1 MASALLTR
9 LAEQRRRHFSGP
21 LESYNTT
28 LLGFLALVVVAVVVA
43 ASLFVKV
50 IGFGYTRYTAEF
62 AQAAALAAGNPIT
75 VAGIEVGHVTSM
87 KLVGDHVEAG
97 LSVRNDIP
105 MGRDTRAVIQV
116 MTILGSRY
124 LQLEPDGPGKVPG
137 KRIDLAHTQ
146 VPYDLQ
152 SLLEDATTTF
162 DQVDSDQ
169 FGQSLAVL
177 GRQLSGLPPIIP
189 QAMTNLRTLAKI
201 TGDRRDQL
209 GTLLASTERVANT
222 LRNQQTDLGNL
233 VDQSQDFIGELVV
246 RQNTFHA
253 MLAALTNL
261 VANLNNLVVNDRGM
275 LDDMLANLRELSD
288 MLGQHDDL
296 LRSLLQSAPPV
307 LRGLTNST
315 GYGPAV
321 EFYVGNGIAID
332 SWMCAISGR
341 AKQFNMIEYFK
352 DCK

>member
-1 MASALLTR
+1 MASAPKFLGR
-9 LAEQRRRHFSGP
+9 WRHRP

-28 LLGFLALVVVAVVVA
+28 WIGFVALAVVGVVVA
-43 ASLFVKV
+43 AALLVKLA
-50 IGFGYTRYTAEF
+50 GFGYTRYTADF
-62 AQAAALAAGNPIT
+62 AQAAALAPGNPI
-75 VAGIEVGHVTSM
+75 VIAGIEVGRVTHM
-87 KLVGDHVEAG
+87 RLAGDHVEAG
-97 LSVRNDIP
+97 LSVRSDIP
-105 MGRDTRAVIQV
+105 MGKDTRATIQV

-124 LQLEPDGPGKVPG
+124 LKLEPDGPGSIPG
-137 KRIDLAHTQ
+137 KRITLSHTQ

-169 FGQSLAVL
+169 FGKSLAVL
-177 GRQLSGLPPIIP
+177 GQQLSGLPPIIP
-189 QAMTNLRTLAKI
+189 QAMTNLHTLAKI
-201 TGDRRDQL
+201 TADRRDQL
-209 GTLLASTERVANT
+209 GTLLANTQRVATT
-222 LRNQQTDLGNL
+222 LRNQQTHLGNL
-233 VDQSQDFIGELVV
+233 VDQGQDFIGELVA

-261 VANLNNLVVNDRGM
+261 VSNLNNVVVKDRSM
-275 LDDMLANLRELSD
+275 LDDMLTNLRALTD
-288 MLGQHDDL
+288 MVGQHDDM
-296 LRSLLQSAPPV
+296 LRSLIQSAPPP
-307 LRGLTNST
+307 LRGLTNAT

-321 EFYVGNGIAID
+321 EFYVGNGIAVD

>member
-1 MASALLTR
+1 MGSTATFGRFAR
-9 LAEQRRRHFSGP
+9 WRRSRP

-28 LLGFLALVVVAVVVA
+28 WLGFGALVVVAVVVA
-43 ASLFVKV
+43 AALFVKV
-50 IGFGYTRYTAEF
+50 LGFGYTRYTAEF
-62 AQAAALAAGNPIT
+62 AQAAALAPGNPIV

-87 KLVGDHVEAG
+87 RLAGDHVEAG
-97 LSVRNDIP
+97 LTVRNDVP
-105 MGRDTRAVIQV
+105 LGRETRAKIQV

-124 LQLEPDGPGKVPG
+124 LRLEPDGSGSLPG
-137 KRIDLAHTQ
+137 KRINLAHTE

-177 GRQLSGLPPIIP
+177 GRQLQGLPPIIP
-189 QAMTNLRTLAKI
+189 QAMANLRTLATI
-201 TGDRRDQL
+201 TADRREQL
-209 GTLLASTERVANT
+209 GTLLANTQRVANT
-222 LRNQQTDLGNL
+222 LRNQQTSLGNL
-233 VDQSQDFIGELVV
+233 MDQGQDFIGQLVA

-261 VANLNNLVVNDRGM
+261 TSNLNNVVVNDRSM
-275 LDDMLANLRELSD
+275 LDDMLANLRALTD
-288 MLGQHDDL
+288 MVGQHDDL
-296 LRSLLQSAPPV
+296 LRNLIQAAPPP
-307 LRGLTNST
+307 LRGLTNAT

-321 EFYVGNGIAID
+321 EFYVGNGIAVD

-341 AKQFNMIEYFK
+341 AKQFGMIEYFK

>member
-1 MASALLTR
+1 MADTMFAR

-28 LLGFLALVVVAVVVA
+28 LLGFLALAVVGVVVA
-43 ASLFVKV
+43 AALFVKLL
-50 IGFGYTRYTAEF
+50 GFGYTRYTAEF
-62 AQAAALAAGNPIT
+62 AQAAALAPGNPIM
-75 VAGIEVGHVTSM
+75 VAGIEVGHVSSM
-87 KLVGDHVEAG
+87 RLAGDHVEAG
-97 LSVRNDIP
+97 LTVRNDIP
-105 MGRDTRAVIQV
+105 MGKDTRAKIQV

-124 LQLEPDGPGKVPG
+124 LKLEPDGPGKVPG
-137 KRIDLAHTQ
+137 KRITLSHTE

-189 QAMTNLRTLAKI
+189 QAMANLHSLAKI
-201 TGDRRDQL
+201 TADRRDQL
-209 GTLLASTERVANT
+209 GTLLASTQRVANT
-222 LRNQQTDLGNL
+222 LHNQQASLGNL
-233 VDQSQDFIGELVV
+233 VDQGQDFLGELVA

-261 VANLNNLVVNDRGM
+261 VSNLNNVVVNDRPM
-275 LDDMLANLRELSD
+275 LDDMLTNLRALTD
-288 MLGQHDDL
+288 MIGQHDDL
-296 LRSLLQSAPPV
+296 LRSLIQAAPPP
-307 LRGLTNST
+307 LRGLTNAT

>member
-1 MASALLTR
+1 MPTGGFI
-9 LAEQRRRHFSGP
+9 RRWRSRP

-28 LLGFLALVVVAVVVA
+28 WLGFGALAVVGVVVA
-43 ASLFVKV
+43 AALFVKV
-50 IGFGYTRYTAEF
+50 LGVGYTRYTAEF
-62 AQAAALAAGNPIT
+62 AQAAALAPGNPIV
-75 VAGIEVGHVTSM
+75 VAGIEVGRVTRM
-87 KLVGDHVEAG
+87 RLAGDHVEAG

-105 MGRDTRAVIQV
+105 MGKDTRAKIQV

-124 LQLEPDGPGKVPG
+124 LKLEPEGPGSLPG
-137 KRIDLAHTQ
+137 KRINLAHTE

-177 GRQLSGLPPIIP
+177 GQQLGGLPPIIP
-189 QAMTNLRTLAKI
+189 QAMANLHSLAKI
-201 TGDRRDQL
+201 TADRRDQL
-209 GTLLASTERVANT
+209 GTLLASTQRVANT
-222 LRNQQTDLGNL
+222 LRNQQSSLGNL
-233 VDQSQDFIGELVV
+233 VDQGQDFLGELVA

-261 VANLNNLVVNDRGM
+261 TGNLNNVVVNDRTM
-275 LDDMLANLRELSD
+275 LDEMLTNLRTLTD
-288 MLGQHDDL
+288 MVGQHDDL
-296 LRSLLQSAPPV
+296 LRNLIQSAPPP
-307 LRGLTNST
+307 LRGLTNAT
-315 GYGPAV
+315 GYGPAF
-321 EFYVGNGIAID
+321 EFYVGNGIAVD

>member
-1 MASALLTR
+1 MANPSVAQLL
-9 LAEQRRRHFSGP
+9 RRWRSRP

-28 LLGFLALVVVAVVVA
+28 WLGFGALAVVAVVVA
-43 ASLFVKV
+43 AALFVKLA
-50 IGFGYTRYTAEF
+50 GFGYTRYTAEF
-62 AQAAALAAGNPIT
+62 AQAAALAPGNPI
-75 VAGIEVGHVTSM
+75 VIAGIEVGHVTSM
-87 KLVGDHVEAG
+87 RLAGDHVEAG

-105 MGRDTRAVIQV
+105 MGKDTRATIQV

-124 LQLEPDGPGKVPG
+124 LKLEPDGPGTIPG
-137 KRIDLAHTQ
+137 KRINLAHTE

-169 FGQSLAVL
+169 FGRSLAVL
-177 GRQLSGLPPIIP
+177 GQQLSGLPPVIP
-189 QAMTNLRTLAKI
+189 QAMANLHSLAKI
-201 TGDRRDQL
+201 TADRRDQL
-209 GTLLASTERVANT
+209 GTLLASTQRVANT
-222 LRNQQTDLGNL
+222 LRNQQTSLGNL
-233 VDQSQDFIGELVV
+233 VDQGQDFIGELVA

-261 VANLNNLVVNDRGM
+261 VGNLNNVVVKDRPM
-275 LDDMLANLRELSD
+275 LDDMLVNLRVLAD

-296 LRSLLQSAPPV
+296 LRSLLQSAPPP
-307 LRGLTNST
+307 LRGLTNAT

-321 EFYVGNGIAID
+321 EFYVANGIAVD